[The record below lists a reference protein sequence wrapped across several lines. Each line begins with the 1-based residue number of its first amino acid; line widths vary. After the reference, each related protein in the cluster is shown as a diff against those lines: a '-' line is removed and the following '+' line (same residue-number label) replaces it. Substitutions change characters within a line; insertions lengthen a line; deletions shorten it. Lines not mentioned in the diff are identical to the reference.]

1 MSFFMTNY
9 PDTADTEQPL
19 MTGPYLLKRV
29 KKVRIGTR
37 NRSKGEYAS
46 RHTSVFR
53 GRGIEY
59 SDLREYVPGDDIRS
73 IDWNVTARLNRPYVK
88 EYAEERDQTYYFAV
102 DFSGS
107 GSFGSEHAKTDIF
120 REIAASLMV
129 AASEE
134 NERIGLCIF
143 TDRVERFFRA
153 KKGKRQLLH
162 LIDVLASHQPASK
175 GTDLNPLIRFFSS
188 AVKKH
193 ASLIIISDFDCPP
206 FGTSLSILGNRH
218 AVSAIRVTDPHEN
231 ELPDVGL
238 AALED
243 AETGE
248 QVIVDTSDPEFREQ
262 YANLSKSS
270 EKEVVS
276 TVRGRGA
283 KYISLSS
290 MDRYDLPLTRF
301 FSGHGSG
308 RR

>member
-1 MSFFMTNY
+1 MSFFMANRWE
-9 PDTADTEQPL
+9 PADEEQPV
-19 MTGPYLLKRV
+19 MTGPGLIQRV
-29 KKVRIGTR
+29 KKVRIGTHGK
-37 NRSKGEYAS
+37 SKGDYAS

-53 GRGIEY
+53 GCGIEY

-73 IDWNVTARLNRPYVK
+73 IDWNVTARLDRPYVK

-107 GSFGSEHAKTDIF
+107 GSFGSACAKTDMF

-129 AASEE
+129 AASDE

-153 KKGKRQLLH
+153 RKGKRQLLH
-162 LIDVLASHQPASK
+162 LIDVLASHRAASK
-175 GTDLNPLIRFFSS
+175 GTDLNPLIRFFAS

-193 ASLIIISDFDCPP
+193 SSLVIISDFDCPP
-206 FGTSLSILGNRH
+206 FGISLSVLGNRH
-218 AVSAIRVTDPHEN
+218 AVSAIRVTDRHEN

-248 QVIVDTSDPEFREQ
+248 QVIVDTSDPDFREQ
-262 YANLSKSS
+262 YASLLESGEKDILS
-270 EKEVVS
+270 
-276 TVRGRGA
+276 TIRGRGA
-283 KYISLSS
+283 RYISLSS
-290 MDRYDLPLTRF
+290 GDRYDNSLTHF
-301 FSGHGSG
+301 FAGSG
-308 RR
+308 RRRH